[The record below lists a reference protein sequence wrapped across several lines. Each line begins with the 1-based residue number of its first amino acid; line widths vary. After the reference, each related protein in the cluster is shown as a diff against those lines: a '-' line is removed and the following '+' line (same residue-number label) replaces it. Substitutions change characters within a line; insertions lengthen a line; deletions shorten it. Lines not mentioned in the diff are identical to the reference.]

1 MLDGNI
7 EVVVLEEEKAI
18 MDDMGPETLKNVLA
32 DATVSTMKLM
42 KISNFFNGR
51 ERHFVKERAEAAK
64 KLKKKDDELKK
75 AHADLRELDVSFEA
89 YRDKYEL
96 HLTLTKTL
104 EEKEQ
109 EEDQLAKDKK
119 ELVARVTELEGQL
132 QKLTIPDEEE
142 KNEDPSGEF
151 TNTSPGAL
159 IKQVI
164 DVESSAVDMA
174 TSMVLCSPYNTFGVM
189 LAKFCND
196 IIQSLWLLLTYLI
209 FCTLIDFL
217 FWAFYLLACLCM
229 HDFMNLRLLITA

>member
-7 EVVVLEEEKAI
+7 EVVVLKEEKAI

-142 KNEDPSGEF
+142 KKEDPSEEF
-151 TNTSPGAL
+151 TNTSRGAL
-159 IKQVI
+159 IKRVI
-164 DVESSAVDMA
+164 E
-174 TSMVLCSPYNTFGVM
+174 LP
-189 LAKFCND
+189 
-196 IIQSLWLLLTYLI
+196 
-209 FCTLIDFL
+209 
-217 FWAFYLLACLCM
+217 
-229 HDFMNLRLLITA
+229 